1 MLVSAMSE
9 YTDVSLKAYEAV
21 TKDDLD
27 AFLAV
32 TDENV
37 EFNSLMEDKTY
48 RGHDG
53 VREWWGNVI
62 NALADVPLELAD
74 VSDDGDRGF
83 VKIEVKGGD
92 SALPDAIW
100 QAAKVKGGKA
110 VWWGIFTKEKQAVKA
125 LKK

>member
-37 EFNSLMEDKTY
+37 EFYSLVEDKTY

-53 VREWWGNVI
+53 VRDWWGNVI

-74 VSDDGDRGF
+74 VSDGGDRGF

-92 SALPDAIW
+92 SAMPDAIW
-100 QAAKVKGGKA
+100 QAAKVKDGKA
-110 VWWGIFTKEKQAVKA
+110 VWWGIFTKEKQAEKA